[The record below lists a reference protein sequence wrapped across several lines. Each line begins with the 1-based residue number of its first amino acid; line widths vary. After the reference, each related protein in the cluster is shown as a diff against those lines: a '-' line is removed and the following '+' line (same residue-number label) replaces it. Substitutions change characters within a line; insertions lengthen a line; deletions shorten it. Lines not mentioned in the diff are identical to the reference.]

1 MKNKQLAKKIDN
13 FLPWWEKEENFEQ
26 QVLEILNNNDKQHI
40 LEMIEFLQDYYNS
53 NEIIEEL
60 KGRLEQWLKKLK
72 PKTNINVLLTAN

>member
-1 MKNKQLAKKIDN
+1 MQTMNNKQLAKKIDN

-53 NEIIEEL
+53 EEIIKEL
-60 KGRLEQWLKKLK
+60 KGRLEQ
-72 PKTNINVLLTAN
+72 

>member
-1 MKNKQLAKKIDN
+1 MTNKELAKKIDN

-53 NEIIEEL
+53 EEIIKEL
-60 KGRLEQWLKKLK
+60 KRRLEQ
-72 PKTNINVLLTAN
+72 

>member
-1 MKNKQLAKKIDN
+1 MKNKELAKKIDN

-53 NEIIEEL
+53 EEIIKEL
-60 KGRLEQWLKKLK
+60 KGRLEQ
-72 PKTNINVLLTAN
+72 